1 MNGRAAIIVR
11 HAEPHDGAALLR
23 LKMALQVEEGS
34 EIAFAA
40 TADQWQLRLFGSDRY
55 FEALVA
61 DIGSSVVGM
70 LIFNWKHYT
79 AWPSPALCVQDLF
92 VEPVYRRRGVGRRL
106 LRALALHAQHQNAE
120 HIELVVGAGNPA
132 RRLYEQSGFSDVR
145 EAITYVAGRTVIADL
160 AKKLAD

>member
-1 MNGRAAIIVR
+1 MSACWSST
-11 HAEPHDGAALLR
+11 
-23 LKMALQVEEGS
+23 GS
-34 EIAFAA
+34 
-40 TADQWQLRLFGSDRY
+40 TTPPGPPLP
-55 FEALVA
+55 
-61 DIGSSVVGM
+61 SV
-70 LIFNWKHYT
+70 
-79 AWPSPALCVQDLF
+79 CQDLF

-132 RRLYEQSGFSDVR
+132 RRLYEQSGFSDVK

>member
-1 MNGRAAIIVR
+1 MNEGAAVIVR

-23 LKMALQVEEGS
+23 LKIALQVEEGS
-34 EIAFAA
+34 EIAFAT

-61 DIGSSVVGM
+61 DIGSCVVGM

-79 AWPSPALCVQDLF
+79 AWPTPALCVQDLF
-92 VEPVYRRRGVGRRL
+92 VEPAYRRRGVGRRL
-106 LRALALHAQHQNAE
+106 LCALALHAQRYNAE
-120 HIELVVGAGNPA
+120 HLELVVGADNPA
-132 RRLYEQSGFSDVR
+132 RRLYQQAGFSDVK

-160 AKKLAD
+160 AKEIAD